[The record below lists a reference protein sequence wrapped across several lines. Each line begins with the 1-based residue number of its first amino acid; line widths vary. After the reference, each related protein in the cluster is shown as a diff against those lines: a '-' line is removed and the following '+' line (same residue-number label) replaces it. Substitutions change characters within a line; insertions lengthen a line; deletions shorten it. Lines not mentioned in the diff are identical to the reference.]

1 MLPALATNTASSPMT
16 DELPPA
22 QNTQKTPSTATAC
35 GKLVRRVIASWS
47 RWLHIYLSMFGMA
60 TVLFF
65 SVTGLTLN
73 HPDWFF
79 EEGTQNYS
87 GSVNTEWLNTGNPP
101 PDEWDEYDFDHAVS
115 KLEIAEYLRAEHR
128 LTGSVSDF
136 LAFEDECEI
145 TFQGPGYAAT
155 ARIDRT
161 TGSYSLDVTTNDL
174 VTIMNDLHKGRH
186 TGAAWSWVIDL
197 SAVLSALI
205 AVSGF
210 LLIFF
215 LKLKRR
221 SGLVVSIVGLAVML
235 AMYWVATS

>member
-1 MLPALATNTASSPMT
+1 
-16 DELPPA
+16 
-22 QNTQKTPSTATAC
+22 
-35 GKLVRRVIASWS
+35 
-47 RWLHIYLSMFGMA
+47 MFGMA

-79 EEGTQNYS
+79 DEGTQSYS
-87 GSVNTEWLNTGNPP
+87 GSMNAAWLSNGNSPP
-101 PDEWDEYDFDHAVS
+101 ADWDEYDYSHAVS
-115 KLEIAEYLRAEHR
+115 KLEVAEYLRAEHR

-136 LAFEDECEI
+136 LAFEDECEL
-145 TFQGPGYAAT
+145 TFEGPGYAAT
-155 ARIDRT
+155 ARIDRNT
-161 TGSYSLDVTTNDL
+161 ADYTLDVTANDF

-186 TGAAWSWVIDL
+186 TGTAWSWVIDV

-210 LLIFF
+210 ILIFF

-221 SGLVVSIVGLAVML
+221 SGIVVSVIGLAVMV